1 MAVAAASK
9 LHSLDG
15 QIVLHSC
22 RFHSREPLELEAM
35 EKVWHLSLDF
45 TFSGDGVLAMQLLSY
60 DLQPFSYQD
69 VTFHKASSRP
79 GALAK
84 KVLDLQEDSRPRR
97 S

>member
-22 RFHSREPLELEAM
+22 RFHSREPLELEAIK
-35 EKVWHLSLDF
+35 KVWHLSLDV

-60 DLQPFSYQD
+60 DLEP
-69 VTFHKASSRP
+69 P
-79 GALAK
+79 GRHFPQGFLAESFGP
-84 KVLDLQEDSRPRR
+84 L
-97 S
+97 